1 MANMEFSESQRAA
14 FNHLI
19 VEAMAERGWKQKNLA
34 EAADVNES
42 LIGMFIRSISER
54 VSISTFFPLVLALD
68 IPLMKAARVLGL
80 DRQIRQ
86 NIENGQ
92 QNLYPNYL
100 TEVAALSLEGG
111 EKLGELDE
119 LLRDVPAD
127 RRELCKKAIYA
138 VVESLKK

>member
-1 MANMEFSESQRAA
+1 
-14 FNHLI
+14 
-19 VEAMAERGWKQKNLA
+19 
-34 EAADVNES
+34 
-42 LIGMFIRSISER
+42 MFIHSISER
-54 VSISTFFPLVLALD
+54 VSISTFVPLVLALD

-100 TEVAALSLEGG
+100 TEIAALSLDDG
-111 EKLGELDE
+111 EKLSELDQ

-127 RRELCKKAIYA
+127 RRELCKNAIYA
-138 VVESLKK
+138 LVESFKK

>member
-14 FNHLI
+14 FHQLI
-19 VEAMAERGWKQKNLA
+19 VEAMAERGWKQKHLA

-54 VSISTFFPLVLALD
+54 ISISTFVPLVLALD
-68 IPLMKAARVLGL
+68 IPLLEAARVLGL

-92 QNLYPNYL
+92 QHLYPNYL
-100 TEVAALSLEGG
+100 AEVATLSPEDG
-111 EKLGELDE
+111 EKPGELDE
-119 LLRDVPAD
+119 LLRNVPAD

-138 VVESLKK
+138 VVESFKQ